1 MKNISIKGVF
11 MLINAIIMKKTR
23 IVFLFLSCLI
33 VLMTAAFVANN
44 KPPQINRQKPNIILI
59 LGDDIGF
66 ETISAY
72 GSTTYKTPRIDN
84 MAKGG
89 ALFQNCYA
97 QPLCSP
103 SRVQIM
109 TGKSNFRNYERWGYL
124 NQNETN
130 FAHILKSQGYAT
142 CITGKWQL
150 GGDEFTPYKAGF
162 DEYLLWNIMDTSSTY
177 NERYKDPRLLE
188 NGVSK
193 KYSKGEYGPDLFVN
207 YIKNFMTR
215 KKDGPF
221 LVYYPM
227 VLSHK
232 PFVPTPANG
241 KVYENFKVVPKGE
254 PGGSSA
260 DNAFFKDQMA
270 YLDKNV
276 GEILDK
282 VNELGI
288 SENTLIL
295 FTGDNGTGVGINSDM
310 KDGRKIPGMKGAPT
324 EYGIHVPL
332 VAYWQGK
339 IKPGQVNN
347 KLIDFTDFLPTITD
361 AVNVSLPKDFIT
373 DGRSFLPLVT
383 GQKYIPRD
391 WLFAHYDPQKG
402 EFKKARF
409 VHNRE
414 WKLYETGEIFN
425 VAKDPE
431 EKNVV
436 AESSLTPDQKILIN
450 TFREVFPK
458 MTKVEVIKTPKV
470 KKKKSDDDDEG

>member
-1 MKNISIKGVF
+1 MKRSKV
-11 MLINAIIMKKTR
+11 LL
-23 IVFLFLSCLI
+23 LFSSMLI
-33 VLMTAAFVANN
+33 VLITTAFVQYNNNYSANE
-44 KPPQINRQKPNIILI
+44 KKPNIILI
-59 LGDDIGF
+59 LADDIGF

-89 ALFQNCYA
+89 VLFENCYA

-130 FAHILKSQGYAT
+130 FAHIFKSQGYAT
-142 CITGKWQL
+142 CIVGKWQL

-177 NERYKDPRLLE
+177 NERYKNPRLLE
-188 NGVSK
+188 NGKRK
-193 KYSKGEYGPDLFVN
+193 KYSKSEYGPDLFVN
-207 YIKNFMTR
+207 YIKDFMTR
-215 KKDGPF
+215 KKDVPF
-221 LVYYPM
+221 LIYYPM

-232 PFVPTPANG
+232 PFVPTPSNG
-241 KVYENFKVVPKGE
+241 KTYDDFKVVPKGQ

-260 DNAFFKDQMA
+260 DNKFFKDQMA

-276 GEILDK
+276 GDLLDK
-282 VNELGI
+282 VNELGL
-288 SENTLIL
+288 SNNTLVL
-295 FTGDNGTGVGINSDM
+295 FTGDNGTGVGINSKM
-310 KDGRKIPGMKGAPT
+310 NDGREIPGMKGATT

-332 VAYWQGK
+332 VAYWKGK

-347 KLIDFTDFLPTITD
+347 KLVDFTDILPTITD
-361 AVNVSLPKDFIT
+361 AANIKLPESFVT
-373 DGRSFLPLVT
+373 DGRSFLPLVL
-383 GQKYIPRD
+383 GQPYIQRE
-391 WLFAHYDPQKG
+391 WLFSHYDPQKG

-409 VHNRE
+409 IHNRE

-425 VAKDPE
+425 VAKDPL
-431 EKNVV
+431 EKNII
-436 AESSLTPDQKILIN
+436 AESSLTPDQKKLIV
-450 TFREVFPK
+450 TFREVFSK
-458 MTKVEVIKTPKV
+458 MVKVEVAKDPKV
-470 KKKKSDDDDEG
+470 KKKKTGDDEDEGL

>member
-1 MKNISIKGVF
+1 
-11 MLINAIIMKKTR
+11 MKKSR
-23 IVFLFLSCLI
+23 LLFLFFS
-33 VLMTAAFVANN
+33 LMIMIIAAAFVQVSKKNIVN
-44 KPPQINRQKPNIILI
+44 EKKPNIILI
-59 LGDDIGF
+59 LADDIGF

-72 GSTTYKTPRIDN
+72 GSTSYKTPRIDN

-89 ALFQNCYA
+89 VLFQNCYA

-207 YIKNFMTR
+207 YIKDFMSR
-215 KKDGPF
+215 KKNVPF

-232 PFVPTPANG
+232 PFVPTPSNG
-241 KVYENFKVVPKGE
+241 KVYDNFKVVPKGE

-260 DNAFFKDQMA
+260 DNSFFKDQMA

-282 VNELGI
+282 VNELGL

-295 FTGDNGTGVGINSDM
+295 FTGDNGTGVGINSTM
-310 KDGRKIPGMKGAPT
+310 KDGRKIPGMKGATT

-332 VAYWQGK
+332 VAYWKGK

-347 KLIDFTDFLPTITD
+347 KLVDFTDFLPTIAD
-361 AVNVSLPKDFIT
+361 AANINMPKSFVT

-383 GQKYIPRD
+383 GQKYEARD
-391 WLFAHYDPQKG
+391 WLFSHYDPQKG

-414 WKLYETGEIFN
+414 WKLYETGEIYN

-431 EKNVV
+431 EKNVL
-436 AESSLTPDQKILIN
+436 AASSLTPDQQKLMA
-450 TFREVFPK
+450 TFKEVFLT
-458 MTKVEVIKTPKV
+458 MVKVEVIKTPKV
-470 KKKKSDDDDEG
+470 KKKKADDDDEG

>member
-1 MKNISIKGVF
+1 
-11 MLINAIIMKKTR
+11 MKKSR
-23 IVFLFLSCLI
+23 LLFLFFS
-33 VLMTAAFVANN
+33 LMIMIIAAAFVQVSKKNIVN
-44 KPPQINRQKPNIILI
+44 EKKPNIILI
-59 LGDDIGF
+59 LADDIGF

-72 GSTTYKTPRIDN
+72 GSTSYKTPRIDN

-89 ALFQNCYA
+89 VLFQNCYA

-207 YIKNFMTR
+207 YIKDFMSR
-215 KKDGPF
+215 KKDVPF

-232 PFVPTPANG
+232 PFVPTPSNG
-241 KVYENFKVVPKGE
+241 KVYDNFKVVPKGE

-260 DNAFFKDQMA
+260 DNSFFKDQMA

-282 VNELGI
+282 VNELGL

-295 FTGDNGTGVGINSDM
+295 FTGDNGTGVGINSTM
-310 KDGRKIPGMKGAPT
+310 KDGRKIPGMKGATT

-332 VAYWQGK
+332 VAYWKGK

-347 KLIDFTDFLPTITD
+347 KLVDFTDFLPTIAD
-361 AVNVSLPKDFIT
+361 AANINMPKSFVT

-383 GQKYIPRD
+383 GQKYEARD
-391 WLFAHYDPQKG
+391 WLFSHYDPQKG

-414 WKLYETGEIFN
+414 WKLYETGEIYN

-431 EKNVV
+431 EKNVL
-436 AESSLTPDQKILIN
+436 AASSLTPDQQKLMA
-450 TFREVFPK
+450 TFKEVFLT
-458 MTKVEVIKTPKV
+458 MVKVEVIKTPKV
-470 KKKKSDDDDEG
+470 KKKKADDDDEG

>member
-1 MKNISIKGVF
+1 
-11 MLINAIIMKKTR
+11 MKKSR
-23 IVFLFLSCLI
+23 VLFLCFSLGIILI
-33 VLMTAAFVANN
+33 TAAFVQTN
-44 KPPQINRQKPNIILI
+44 KKNTVNTKKPNIILI

-89 ALFQNCYA
+89 ALFQNCYS

-109 TGKSNFRNYERWGYL
+109 TGKSNFRNYERWGYI

-207 YIKNFMTR
+207 YIKDFMTR
-215 KKDGPF
+215 KKDVPF

-232 PFVPTPANG
+232 PFVPTPGNG

-260 DNAFFKDQMA
+260 DNSFFKDQMA

-276 GEILDK
+276 GELLDK
-282 VNELGI
+282 VNELGL

-295 FTGDNGTGVGINSDM
+295 FTGDNGTGVGINSNM
-310 KDGRKIPGMKGAPT
+310 KDGRKIPGMKGATT
-324 EYGIHVPL
+324 EYGIHVPM
-332 VAYWQGK
+332 VAYWKGK
-339 IKPGQVNN
+339 IKSGQVND
-347 KLIDFTDFLPTITD
+347 KLVDFTDFLPTIAD
-361 AVNVSLPKDFIT
+361 AANINMPKSFVT

-383 GQKYIPRD
+383 GQKYQARD
-391 WLFAHYDPQKG
+391 WLFAHYDSQKG

-414 WKLYETGEIFN
+414 WKLYETGEIYN
-425 VAKDPE
+425 MAKDPE
-431 EKNVV
+431 EKNVL
-436 AESSLTPDQKILIN
+436 AASSLTPDQQKLMA
-450 TFREVFPK
+450 TFKEVFLT
-458 MTKVEVIKTPKV
+458 MVKVEVIKAPKV
-470 KKKKSDDDDEG
+470 KKKKADDDDEG

>member
-1 MKNISIKGVF
+1 
-11 MLINAIIMKKTR
+11 MKKSK
-23 IVFLFLSCLI
+23 VLLLFSSMLI
-33 VLMTAAFVANN
+33 VLITTAFVQYNNNYSANE
-44 KPPQINRQKPNIILI
+44 KKPNIILI
-59 LGDDIGF
+59 LADDIGF

-89 ALFQNCYA
+89 VLFENCYA

-142 CITGKWQL
+142 CIVGKWQL

-177 NERYKDPRLLE
+177 NERYKNPRLLE
-188 NGVSK
+188 NGKRK
-193 KYSKGEYGPDLFVN
+193 KYSKSEYGPDLFVN
-207 YIKNFMTR
+207 NIKDFMTR
-215 KKDGPF
+215 KKDVPF
-221 LVYYPM
+221 LIYYPM

-232 PFVPTPANG
+232 PFVPTPSNG
-241 KVYENFKVVPKGE
+241 KTYDDFKVVPKGQ

-260 DNAFFKDQMA
+260 DNKFFKDQMA

-276 GEILDK
+276 GDLLDK
-282 VNELGI
+282 VNELGL
-288 SENTLIL
+288 SNNTLVL
-295 FTGDNGTGVGINSDM
+295 FTGDNGTGVGINSKM
-310 KDGRKIPGMKGAPT
+310 NDGREIPGMKGATT

-332 VAYWQGK
+332 VAYWKGK
-339 IKPGQVNN
+339 IKPGQVNS
-347 KLIDFTDFLPTITD
+347 KLVDFTDILPTITD
-361 AVNVSLPKDFIT
+361 AANIKLPESFVT
-373 DGRSFLPLVT
+373 DGRSFLPLVL
-383 GQKYIPRD
+383 GQPYFQRE
-391 WLFAHYDPQKG
+391 WLFSHYDPQKG

-425 VAKDPE
+425 VAKDPL
-431 EKNVV
+431 EKNII
-436 AESSLTPDQKILIN
+436 AESSLTPDQKKLIA
-450 TFREVFPK
+450 TFKEVFLK
-458 MTKVEVIKTPKV
+458 MVKVEVAKDPKV
-470 KKKKSDDDDEG
+470 KKKKTGDDEDEGL

>member
-1 MKNISIKGVF
+1 MKNISIILSTGITTIVKR
-11 MLINAIIMKKTR
+11 TR
-23 IVFLFLSCLI
+23 VAFLFFSLLI
-33 VLMTAAFVANN
+33 LLITAAFVANN
-44 KPPQINRQKPNIILI
+44 KQIQSIKQKPNIILI
-59 LGDDIGF
+59 LADDIGF

-72 GSTTYKTPRIDN
+72 GSTTYTTPRIDN

-207 YIKNFMTR
+207 YIKDFMTR

-227 VLSHK
+227 VLSHR
-232 PFVPTPANG
+232 PFVPTPGNG

-276 GEILDK
+276 GELLDK
-282 VNELGI
+282 VSELGL

-310 KDGRKIPGMKGAPT
+310 KDGRKIPGMKGATT

-332 VAYWQGK
+332 VAYWKGK

-347 KLIDFTDFLPTITD
+347 KLVDFTDFLPTMAD
-361 AVNVSLPKDFIT
+361 AANIQIPKSFIT
-373 DGRSFLPLVT
+373 DGRSFLPLLT
-383 GQKYIPRD
+383 GQKYEGRD

-402 EFKKARF
+402 EFNKARF
-409 VHNRE
+409 VHNKE

-450 TFREVFPK
+450 TFREVFQK

>member
-1 MKNISIKGVF
+1 
-11 MLINAIIMKKTR
+11 MKKSR
-23 IVFLFLSCLI
+23 LIFLCFSLGIILI
-33 VLMTAAFVANN
+33 AAAFVQTN
-44 KPPQINRQKPNIILI
+44 KKNIVNTKKPNIILI

-177 NERYKDPRLLE
+177 NERYKDPMLLE
-188 NGVSK
+188 NGVRK

-207 YIKNFMTR
+207 YIKDFMSR
-215 KKDGPF
+215 KKDVPF

-227 VLSHK
+227 VLSHR
-232 PFVPTPANG
+232 PFVPTPGNG

-260 DNAFFKDQMA
+260 DNSFFKDQMA

-276 GEILDK
+276 GELLDK
-282 VNELGI
+282 VNELGL

-310 KDGRKIPGMKGAPT
+310 KDGRKIPGMKGATT

-332 VAYWQGK
+332 VAYWKGK

-347 KLIDFTDFLPTITD
+347 KLVDFTDFLPTMAD
-361 AVNVSLPKDFIT
+361 AANIQLPKSFVT

-383 GQKYIPRD
+383 GQKYEARD
-391 WLFAHYDPQKG
+391 WLFSHYDPQKG

-409 VHNRE
+409 VHNKE
-414 WKLYETGEIFN
+414 LKLYETGEIYN

-436 AESSLTPDQKILIN
+436 TESSLTPDQKILIN

-470 KKKKSDDDDEG
+470 KKKKADDDDEG

>member
-1 MKNISIKGVF
+1 
-11 MLINAIIMKKTR
+11 MKKSKS
-23 IVFLFLSCLI
+23 FLIFSSVLTVLI
-33 VLMTAAFVANN
+33 TAAFVESGDQYSV
-44 KPPQINRQKPNIILI
+44 KEKKPNIILI
-59 LGDDIGF
+59 LADDIGF

-72 GSTTYKTPRIDN
+72 GSKSYKTPRIDN
-84 MAKGG
+84 MAKDGV
-89 ALFQNCYA
+89 LFKNCYA

-142 CITGKWQL
+142 CIVGKWQL

-177 NERYKDPRLLE
+177 NERYKNPRLLE
-188 NGVSK
+188 NGERK
-193 KYSKGEYGPDLFVN
+193 KYSKSEYGPDLFVN
-207 YIKNFMTR
+207 YIKDFMTR
-215 KKDGPF
+215 KKDVPF

-232 PFVPTPANG
+232 PFVPTPSNG
-241 KVYENFKVVPKGE
+241 KVYDDFKVVPKGL

-260 DNAFFKDQMA
+260 DNKFFKDQMA

-276 GEILDK
+276 GDLLDK
-282 VNELGI
+282 VNELGL
-288 SENTLIL
+288 SNNTLIL
-295 FTGDNGTGVGINSDM
+295 FTGDNGTGVGINSQM
-310 KDGRKIPGMKGAPT
+310 NDGRQIPGMKGATT

-332 VAYWQGK
+332 VAYWKGK

-347 KLIDFTDFLPTITD
+347 SLVDFTDILPTITD
-361 AVNVSLPKDFIT
+361 AANINLPKSFIT
-373 DGRSFLPLVT
+373 DGRSFLPLVL
-383 GQKYIPRD
+383 GQPYTQRE
-391 WLFAHYDPQKG
+391 WLFSHYDPQKG

-425 VAKDPE
+425 VAKDPL
-431 EKNVV
+431 EKNII
-436 AESSLTPDQKILIN
+436 AENSLTPDQKKLMA
-450 TFREVFPK
+450 TFKEVFSK
-458 MTKVEVIKTPKV
+458 MVKVEVVKEPKV
-470 KKKKSDDDDEG
+470 KKMKSGDDDDEGL

>member
-1 MKNISIKGVF
+1 
-11 MLINAIIMKKTR
+11 MKKSR
-23 IVFLFLSCLI
+23 LLFLFFS
-33 VLMTAAFVANN
+33 LMIMIIAAAFVQVSKKNIVN
-44 KPPQINRQKPNIILI
+44 EKKPNIILI

-72 GSTTYKTPRIDN
+72 GSTSYKTPRIDN

-89 ALFQNCYA
+89 VLFQNCYA

-207 YIKNFMTR
+207 YIKDFMSR
-215 KKDGPF
+215 KKNVPF

-232 PFVPTPANG
+232 PFVPTPSNG
-241 KVYENFKVVPKGE
+241 KVYDNFKVVPKGE

-260 DNAFFKDQMA
+260 DNSFFKDQMA

-282 VNELGI
+282 VNELGL

-295 FTGDNGTGVGINSDM
+295 FTGDNGTGVGINSNM
-310 KDGRKIPGMKGAPT
+310 KDGRKIPGMKGATT

-332 VAYWQGK
+332 VAYWKGK

-347 KLIDFTDFLPTITD
+347 KLVDFTDFLPTIAD
-361 AVNVSLPKDFIT
+361 AANINMPKSFVT

-383 GQKYIPRD
+383 GQKYEARD
-391 WLFAHYDPQKG
+391 WLFSHYDPQKG

-414 WKLYETGEIFN
+414 WKLYETGEIYN

-431 EKNVV
+431 EKNVL
-436 AESSLTPDQKILIN
+436 AASSLTPDQQKLMA
-450 TFREVFPK
+450 TFKEVFLT
-458 MTKVEVIKTPKV
+458 MVKVEVIKTPKV
-470 KKKKSDDDDEG
+470 KKKKADDDDEG

>member
-1 MKNISIKGVF
+1 MK
-11 MLINAIIMKKTR
+11 LIRKFIQIVRHRNMKKSK
-23 IVFLFLSCLI
+23 LYLI
-33 VLMTAAFVANN
+33 VPFLLLMLLTAAFV
-44 KPPQINRQKPNIILI
+44 QSDHQSGINERKPNIILI
-59 LGDDIGF
+59 LADDIGF

-72 GSTTYKTPRIDN
+72 GSTSYSTPRIDN

-89 ALFQNCYA
+89 ALFENCYA

-130 FAHILKSQGYAT
+130 FAHVLKSQGYAT

-177 NERYKDPRLLE
+177 NERYKNPRLLE
-188 NGVSK
+188 NGESK

-207 YIKNFMTR
+207 YIKDFMTR
-215 KKDGPF
+215 KKDVPF

-232 PFVPTPANG
+232 PFVPTPGNG
-241 KVYENFKVVPKGE
+241 KVYENFKVVAKGE
-254 PGGSSA
+254 PGGSPA
-260 DNAFFKDQMA
+260 ENRFFKDQMA

-276 GEILDK
+276 GDILDK
-282 VNELGI
+282 VSELGLTN
-288 SENTLIL
+288 NTLVL
-295 FTGDNGTGVGINSDM
+295 FTGDNGTGVGITTKM
-310 KDGRKIPGMKGAPT
+310 KDGREIPGMKGATT

-332 VAYWQGK
+332 IAYWKGK

-347 KLIDFTDFLPTITD
+347 KLVDFTDILPTITD
-361 AVNVSLPKDFIT
+361 AAKVRLPNNFIT
-373 DGRSFLPLVT
+373 DGRSFLPLIM
-383 GQKYIPRD
+383 GQPYVQRE
-391 WLFAHYDPQKG
+391 WLFSHYDPQKG

-414 WKLYETGEIFN
+414 WKLYESGEIFN
-425 VAKDPE
+425 VAKDPM
-431 EKNVV
+431 EKNPIPM
-436 AESSLTPDQKILIN
+436 SSLTQDQQKLMA
-450 TFREVFPK
+450 TYKEVFSK
-458 MTKVEVIKTPKV
+458 MVKVEAVKEPRV
-470 KKKKSDDDDEG
+470 KKKKSGDDEDEG

>member
-1 MKNISIKGVF
+1 
-11 MLINAIIMKKTR
+11 
-23 IVFLFLSCLI
+23 
-33 VLMTAAFVANN
+33 
-44 KPPQINRQKPNIILI
+44 
-59 LGDDIGF
+59 
-66 ETISAY
+66 
-72 GSTTYKTPRIDN
+72 
-84 MAKGG
+84 
-89 ALFQNCYA
+89 
-97 QPLCSP
+97 
-103 SRVQIM
+103 
-109 TGKSNFRNYERWGYL
+109 
-124 NQNETN
+124 
-130 FAHILKSQGYAT
+130 
-142 CITGKWQL
+142 L

-193 KYSKGEYGPDLFVN
+193 KYSNGEYGPDLFVN
-207 YIKNFMTR
+207 YIKDFMTR
-215 KKDGPF
+215 KKDVPF

-227 VLSHK
+227 VLSHRH
-232 PFVPTPANG
+232 FVPTPGNG

-260 DNAFFKDQMA
+260 DNSFFKDQMA

-276 GEILDK
+276 GELLDK
-282 VNELGI
+282 VNELGL

-310 KDGRKIPGMKGAPT
+310 KDGRKIPGMKGATT

-332 VAYWQGK
+332 VAYWKGK

-347 KLIDFTDFLPTITD
+347 KLVDFTDFLPTMAD
-361 AVNVSLPKDFIT
+361 AANIQLPKSFVT

-383 GQKYIPRD
+383 GQKYEARD
-391 WLFAHYDPQKG
+391 WLFAHYDSQKG

-409 VHNRE
+409 VHNKE
-414 WKLYETGEIFN
+414 WKLYETGEIYN

-470 KKKKSDDDDEG
+470 KKKKIDDDDEG

>member
-1 MKNISIKGVF
+1 
-11 MLINAIIMKKTR
+11 MKKSR
-23 IVFLFLSCLI
+23 LLFLFFSLMILI
-33 VLMTAAFVANN
+33 IAAAFVQVSKKNVVN
-44 KPPQINRQKPNIILI
+44 EKKPNIILI
-59 LGDDIGF
+59 LADDIGF

-72 GSTTYKTPRIDN
+72 GSTSYKTPRIDN

-89 ALFQNCYA
+89 VLFQNCYA

-124 NQNETN
+124 NLNETN

-207 YIKNFMTR
+207 YIKDFMTR
-215 KKDGPF
+215 KKDVPF

-232 PFVPTPANG
+232 PFVPTPGNG

-260 DNAFFKDQMA
+260 DNSFFKDQMA

-276 GEILDK
+276 GELLDK
-282 VNELGI
+282 VNELGL

-295 FTGDNGTGVGINSDM
+295 FTGDNGTGVGINSNM
-310 KDGRKIPGMKGAPT
+310 KDGRKIPGMKGATT

-347 KLIDFTDFLPTITD
+347 KLVDFTDILPTITD
-361 AVNVSLPKDFIT
+361 AANIKLPKSFIT

-383 GQKYIPRD
+383 GQKYEARD
-391 WLFAHYDPQKG
+391 WLFSHYDPQKG

-414 WKLYETGEIFN
+414 WKLYETGEIYN

-431 EKNVV
+431 EKNVLAV
-436 AESSLTPDQKILIN
+436 SSLTPEQQKLMA
-450 TFREVFPK
+450 TFKEVFLT
-458 MTKVEVIKTPKV
+458 MVKVEVIKTPKV
-470 KKKKSDDDDEG
+470 KKKKADDDDEG

>member
-1 MKNISIKGVF
+1 
-11 MLINAIIMKKTR
+11 MKKSR
-23 IVFLFLSCLI
+23 LLFLFFS
-33 VLMTAAFVANN
+33 LMIMIIAAAFVQVSKKNIVN
-44 KPPQINRQKPNIILI
+44 EKKPNIILI
-59 LGDDIGF
+59 LADDIGF

-72 GSTTYKTPRIDN
+72 GSTSYKTPRIDN

-89 ALFQNCYA
+89 VLFQNCYA

-207 YIKNFMTR
+207 YIKDFMSR
-215 KKDGPF
+215 KKDVPF

-232 PFVPTPANG
+232 PFVPTPSNG
-241 KVYENFKVVPKGE
+241 KVYDNFKVVPKGE

-260 DNAFFKDQMA
+260 DNSFFKDQMA

-282 VNELGI
+282 VNELGL

-295 FTGDNGTGVGINSDM
+295 FTGDNGTGVGINSNM
-310 KDGRKIPGMKGAPT
+310 KDGRKIPGMKGATT

-332 VAYWQGK
+332 VAYWKGK

-347 KLIDFTDFLPTITD
+347 KLVDFTDFLPTIAD
-361 AVNVSLPKDFIT
+361 AANINMPKSFVT

-383 GQKYIPRD
+383 GQKYEARD
-391 WLFAHYDPQKG
+391 WLFSHYDPQKG

-414 WKLYETGEIFN
+414 WKLYETGEIYN

-431 EKNVV
+431 EKNVL
-436 AESSLTPDQKILIN
+436 AASSLTPDQQKLMA
-450 TFREVFPK
+450 TFKEVFLT
-458 MTKVEVIKTPKV
+458 MVKVEVIKTPKV
-470 KKKKSDDDDEG
+470 KKKKADDDDEG

>member
-1 MKNISIKGVF
+1 VKNIPFKGVF

-23 IVFLFLSCLI
+23 IGFLFLSLLI
-33 VLMTAAFVANN
+33 VLLTAAFVANN
-44 KPPQINRQKPNIILI
+44 KQHLANKQKPNIILI
-59 LGDDIGF
+59 LADDIGF

-72 GSTTYKTPRIDN
+72 GSTSYKTPRIDN

-193 KYSKGEYGPDLFVN
+193 KYSKGEFGPDLFVN
-207 YIKNFMTR
+207 YIKDFMTR

-227 VLSHK
+227 VLSHR

-241 KVYENFKVVPKGE
+241 KVYDSFKIVPKGE

-276 GEILDK
+276 GDLLDK
-282 VNELGI
+282 VNELGL

-295 FTGDNGTGVGINSDM
+295 FTGDN
-310 KDGRKIPGMKGAPT
+310 
-324 EYGIHVPL
+324 
-332 VAYWQGK
+332 
-339 IKPGQVNN
+339 
-347 KLIDFTDFLPTITD
+347 
-361 AVNVSLPKDFIT
+361 
-373 DGRSFLPLVT
+373 
-383 GQKYIPRD
+383 
-391 WLFAHYDPQKG
+391 
-402 EFKKARF
+402 
-409 VHNRE
+409 
-414 WKLYETGEIFN
+414 
-425 VAKDPE
+425 
-431 EKNVV
+431 
-436 AESSLTPDQKILIN
+436 
-450 TFREVFPK
+450 
-458 MTKVEVIKTPKV
+458 
-470 KKKKSDDDDEG
+470 